1 MLEILQAA
9 IKATIS
15 LGLLQNR
22 AKYIM
27 RSLADTPR
35 KRRRRTL
42 DNIIPR
48 CG

>member
-15 LGLLQNR
+15 LGLLQSK

-35 KRRRRTL
+35 RRRRRSL
-42 DNIIPR
+42 DDILPLR
-48 CG
+48 S